1 MNLRVL
7 IADDEPL
14 CRQRLRQFLRAEPG
28 NELVGECINGTE
40 AVTAI
45 RKQAPDVVFLD
56 VKMPEL
62 DGFDVIKSLSDIR
75 LPAIVFVTAYDQFAL
90 RAFETH
96 AVDYLLKPFNR
107 VRFQTALRRVRE
119 RLQRDLSSKDDP
131 TLLNLLKTIDSRHSS
146 LERVTIRSD
155 GRITVLKTAE
165 IDWICAADNYVEL
178 HLGKA
183 THLLRTTVT
192 ALASQ
197 LPQNR
202 FVQTSRSLLVNVDR
216 IKEIRPKAHGDYSI
230 ILRDGTSLPGSRNH
244 RRQLERLLFNS
255 V

>member
-1 MNLRVL
+1 MNIRVL

-14 CRQRLRQFLRAEPG
+14 CRQRLRQFLRTEPK
-28 NELVGECINGTE
+28 NEIVGECTNGTE
-40 AVTAI
+40 AVKAI
-45 RKQAPDVVFLD
+45 REHSPDLVFLD

-62 DGFDVIKSLSDIR
+62 DGFGVLESLGGIR

-96 AVDYLLKPFNR
+96 AVDYLLKPLDR
-107 VRFQTALRRVRE
+107 GRLQMALRRVRE
-119 RLQRDLSSKDDP
+119 RLQRDLSPADDP
-131 TLLNLLKTIDSRHSS
+131 TLLILLKTIGSRRPL

-155 GRITVLKTAE
+155 GRITVLKTSE

-178 HLGKA
+178 HVGKA
-183 THLLRTTVT
+183 VHLLRTTIT

-244 RRQLERLLFNS
+244 RRQLERLLINP